1 MRTLFVFIFGGH
13 IIGGLSSKRLLL
25 DPLKLNKRPEHL
37 LVRSFPGCFLTEKR
51 LAGLM
56 RSAWHKNTKVFLHQ
70 SEARTAGTV
79 RNWCGKILSRYGLSL
94 LPHRLR
100 LSPRKSKT
108 TTTTSFW
115 FSFKRI
121 GHSPTRN
128 QWIPS
133 PKPHLVAPS
142 GYPDQCGRGLAALG
156 SHDDGLAK
164 TISNQ
169 NFKNILKR
177 YPGC

>member
-1 MRTLFVFIFGGH
+1 MRTLFVFIFEGH

-37 LVRSFPGCFLTEKR
+37 LGRSFPGCFLTEKP

-56 RSAWHKNTKVFLHQ
+56 RSAWHKNTKGFLHQ

-108 TTTTSFW
+108 TTTS
-115 FSFKRI
+115 FSFSFRRI
-121 GHSPTRN
+121 GLSPTRN

-133 PKPHLVAPS
+133 PKPHPVAPS
-142 GYPDQCGRGLAALG
+142 GYPDQCGRGLAAPG

-169 NFKNILKR
+169 NFMNLLKT